1 VSHLFRPTPH
11 ALGLFFSASGAGLLL
26 GAVVGGRISDRL
38 GRKSVLVASIAAFG
52 LFSLLTSVAPDM
64 ESLTTA
70 RFLTG
75 LGLGGAMPN
84 LIALAADSS
93 AAKSRNASIAIAFI
107 GMPVGAVAAS
117 LIVFFLPLEAWR
129 VVFQVGGA
137 APLIVAPLMFLHL
150 PATKSGAQSVTSAA
164 STKVNAARELFGEG
178 RTFGTLL
185 LWVSFFL
192 IALTLHLMLNWLPLL
207 LIGRGLLK
215 GQAAV
220 AQAGFNAGGA
230 LIAVWL
236 GTLLDSRWRHI
247 GIGTSV
253 ALLPRG
259 SRSDRCCS
267 CAARSPAWTG
277 GLARWRDFGWAGN
290 RVCGGGS
297 LLSHR
302 NEGHRLGCCGCR
314 RQTWLAHR
322 TSFWRIA
329 VGGWP

>member
-1 VSHLFRPTPH
+1 MFKVRAAPSAAPAVILCFLGALCEGFDVQAAGIAAAGVSHLFRPTPH

-64 ESLTTA
+64 ESLTAA

-137 APLIVAPLMFLHL
+137 APLIVAPLMFRYL
-150 PATKSGAQSVTSAA
+150 PATKSGAGRVTARPLYMDAPHVPSA
-164 STKVNAARELFGEG
+164 F
-178 RTFGTLL
+178 
-185 LWVSFFL
+185 
-192 IALTLHLMLNWLPLL
+192 P
-207 LIGRGLLK
+207 
-215 GQAAV
+215 
-220 AQAGFNAGGA
+220 
-230 LIAVWL
+230 
-236 GTLLDSRWRHI
+236 
-247 GIGTSV
+247 
-253 ALLPRG
+253 
-259 SRSDRCCS
+259 
-267 CAARSPAWTG
+267 
-277 GLARWRDFGWAGN
+277 
-290 RVCGGGS
+290 
-297 LLSHR
+297 
-302 NEGHRLGCCGCR
+302 
-314 RQTWLAHR
+314 
-322 TSFWRIA
+322 
-329 VGGWP
+329 